1 MLNIENL
8 HYAYRGRPVLSG
20 VNLHIER
27 GTLLTLLGRNGAG
40 KSTLLNCIAGLL
52 KPQQGRVLLDGQNV
66 QAMRPRQIARLVGY
80 VSQAAPQTYR
90 YSVLDYV
97 VLGRAARLGLAAKPK
112 DEDYAAAMQALETLN
127 IAHLAGHIYME
138 TSGGE
143 KQLANIA
150 KVLVQQPELILFDEP
165 TSALD
170 YGNAVQT
177 LRLVADLSER
187 GYTIIMTTH
196 NPEHPLLLHGRLPH
210 SQTAIL
216 GRDGTLQAGN
226 TADILNNERLEQLYG
241 VGLRLLDMPDWPR
254 RVCAVAQL

>member
-1 MLNIENL
+1 
-8 HYAYRGRPVLSG
+8 
-20 VNLHIER
+20 
-27 GTLLTLLGRNGAG
+27 
-40 KSTLLNCIAGLL
+40 
-52 KPQQGRVLLDGQNV
+52 
-66 QAMRPRQIARLVGY
+66 
-80 VSQAAPQTYR
+80 
-90 YSVLDYV
+90 
-97 VLGRAARLGLAAKPK
+97 
-112 DEDYAAAMQALETLN
+112 MQALETLN

-241 VGLRLLDMPDWPR
+241 VGLRLLDVPDWPR

>member
-1 MLNIENL
+1 
-8 HYAYRGRPVLSG
+8 
-20 VNLHIER
+20 
-27 GTLLTLLGRNGAG
+27 
-40 KSTLLNCIAGLL
+40 
-52 KPQQGRVLLDGQNV
+52 
-66 QAMRPRQIARLVGY
+66 
-80 VSQAAPQTYR
+80 
-90 YSVLDYV
+90 
-97 VLGRAARLGLAAKPK
+97 
-112 DEDYAAAMQALETLN
+112 
-127 IAHLAGHIYME
+127 ME

-196 NPEHPLLLHGRLPH
+196 NPEHPLLLHGR
-210 SQTAIL
+210 
-216 GRDGTLQAGN
+216 DGTLQAGN
-226 TADILNNERLEQLYG
+226 TVDILDNERLEQLYG
-241 VGLRLLDMPDWPR
+241 VGLRLLDVPDWPR

>member
-1 MLNIENL
+1 MLNLENL
-8 HYAYRGRPVLSG
+8 HYAYRGRPVLNG

-52 KPQQGRVLLDGQNV
+52 KPQQGNVLLNGQNV
-66 QAMRPRQIARLVGY
+66 QTMRPRQIARLAGY

-97 VLGRAARLGLAAKPK
+97 VLGRAAHLSLAAKPK

-196 NPEHPLLLHGRLPH
+196 NPEHPLLLHGRLTH

-226 TADILNNERLEQLYG
+226 TVDILDNERLEQLYG
-241 VGLRLLDMPDWPR
+241 VGLRLLDVPDWPR

>member
-8 HYAYRGRPVLSG
+8 HYAYRGRPVLNG

-52 KPQQGRVLLDGQNV
+52 APQQGRVLLNGQNV
-66 QAMRPRQIARLVGY
+66 QAMRPRQIARLAGY

-127 IAHLAGHIYME
+127 IARLAGHIYME

-150 KVLVQQPELILFDEP
+150 
-165 TSALD
+165 
-170 YGNAVQT
+170 
-177 LRLVADLSER
+177 
-187 GYTIIMTTH
+187 
-196 NPEHPLLLHGRLPH
+196 
-210 SQTAIL
+210 
-216 GRDGTLQAGN
+216 
-226 TADILNNERLEQLYG
+226 
-241 VGLRLLDMPDWPR
+241 
-254 RVCAVAQL
+254 

>member
-1 MLNIENL
+1 M
-8 HYAYRGRPVLSG
+8 
-20 VNLHIER
+20 
-27 GTLLTLLGRNGAG
+27 
-40 KSTLLNCIAGLL
+40 
-52 KPQQGRVLLDGQNV
+52 
-66 QAMRPRQIARLVGY
+66 
-80 VSQAAPQTYR
+80 
-90 YSVLDYV
+90 
-97 VLGRAARLGLAAKPK
+97 VLGRAAHLSLAAKPK

-187 GYTIIMTTH
+187 GY
-196 NPEHPLLLHGRLPH
+196 RLPH

-216 GRDGTLQAGN
+216 SRDGTLQAGN
-226 TADILNNERLEQLYG
+226 TVDILDNERLEQLYG
-241 VGLRLLDMPDWPR
+241 VGLRLLDVPDWPR